1 MKEKNYLWN
10 TSSVIIAVLLVLPV
24 LAIFT
29 TAVGETDELFSHL
42 ISTVMPTYAYNTVVL
57 VIGTMFLSLVF
68 GIPSAWVMAMCR
80 VPGERVLQWALVL
93 PLAMPGYIIGYIFT
107 DWFDFAGPI
116 QILLRDLTGW
126 VPGEY
131 WFPDIRTLSGAIIV
145 LSLVLYPYIY
155 LLCRAAFME
164 QNVSLLQSARLLKC
178 SPWESFRRISLPLVR
193 PSMAV
198 GLSLVAMETIG
209 DFGTVSYFAV
219 NTLTTAVY
227 DTWLGYSSLTA
238 AAKISAI
245 MLVIVILLL
254 STERY
259 SRRKQK
265 LFQNQFS
272 SREDFRYD
280 LSGWR
285 KWLAL
290 FWCWGLVCVAF
301 LFPLGQLMIYAYKY
315 FAQSW
320 TPEFREYAVNSLYV
334 SVVAAIIGVI
344 IAMIVNFNQRVSP
357 SKKNQAYMRLASMG
371 YAVPG
376 TVLAI
381 GVMVPVLFMDH
392 LVNDIAKVMEW
403 GRPGLIFSGSMFA
416 LIFAM
421 VVRFSAVAIG
431 SIESSLSITPFE
443 RFASRPDQLLKRTTG
458 VLFTPPLPSG
468 GIWAHR
474 GPSLL
479 ELRALLD
486 ERGEDASSLPAGEG
500 RWMPFTPVQAA
511 DLRERYADDLFWL
524 RAGADGLARLTE
536 DPEPATASTN
546 WPPASKERGRDDDGQ
561 TGRLAHSG

>member
-1 MKEKNYLWN
+1 MKEKNYLWK
-10 TSSVIIAVLLVLPV
+10 TSSGVLALLLVLPI

-29 TAVGETDELFSHL
+29 TAVGETNELFAHL
-42 ISTVMPTYAYNTVVL
+42 MSTVMPTYAFNTVVL
-57 VIGTMFLSLVF
+57 VTGTMVLSTLL
-68 GIPSAWVMAMCR
+68 GIPAAWVMAMCR

-93 PLAMPGYIIGYIFT
+93 PLAMPAYIIGYIFT
-107 DWFDFAGPI
+107 DWFDFAGPV

-126 VPGEY
+126 GPGDY
-131 WFPDIRTLSGAIIV
+131 CFPDIRTLSGAIIV
-145 LSLVLYPYIY
+145 LSLVLYPYVY

-178 SPWESFRRISLPLVR
+178 SPWDSFRRISLPLVR
-193 PSMAV
+193 PSIAV
-198 GLSLVAMETIG
+198 GLSLVAMETLG

-245 MLVIVILLL
+245 MLVVVILLL
-254 STERY
+254 SSERY

-272 SREDFRYD
+272 SREDFRYE
-280 LSGWR
+280 LNGWK

-290 FWCWGLVCVAF
+290 TWCWGLVCVAF
-301 LFPLGQLMIYAYKY
+301 LFPLGQLLIYAYKY

-320 TPEFREYAVNSLYV
+320 TSEFRDYALNSLYV
-334 SVVAAIIGVI
+334 SLTAALVGVLVALV
-344 IAMIVNFNQRVSP
+344 VNFCQRLNP
-357 SKKNQAYMRLASMG
+357 SRTSLAMMRLSSMG

-392 LVNDIAKVMEW
+392 LVNDIAKAMEW
-403 GRPGLIFSGSMFA
+403 SRPGLIFSGSMFA

-431 SIESSLSITPFE
+431 SIESSLSKVSPSLDMASRTMGCNGNSMLWRVHLPLVRRGALIAGLLVFIESMKELNAALLLRPFNFE
-443 RFASRPDQLLKRTTG
+443 TLATYVYNFASDE
-458 VLFTPPLPSG
+458 
-468 GIWAHR
+468 H
-474 GPSLL
+474 L
-479 ELRALLD
+479 ELA
-486 ERGEDASSLPAGEG
+486 ALPA
-500 RWMPFTPVQAA
+500 V
-511 DLRERYADDLFWL
+511 LLVL
-524 RAGADGLARLTE
+524 VGLVPLVIVNRSLE
-536 DPEPATASTN
+536 
-546 WPPASKERGRDDDGQ
+546 
-561 TGRLAHSG
+561 HSH

>member
-1 MKEKNYLWN
+1 MKENNYLWK
-10 TSSVIIAVLLVLPV
+10 TSSGTLALLLVLPI
-24 LAIFT
+24 LAIFF
-29 TAVGETDELFSHL
+29 TAIGETDELFSHL
-42 ISTVMPTYAYNTVVL
+42 MSTVMPTYTFNTVVL
-57 VIGTMFLSLVF
+57 ALGTMVLSLVF
-68 GIPSAWVMAMCR
+68 GIPSAWIMAMCR
-80 VPGERVLQWALVL
+80 LPSERILQWALVL
-93 PLAMPGYIIGYIFT
+93 PLAMPAYIVGYIFT
-107 DWFDFAGPI
+107 DWLDFAGPV

-126 VPGEY
+126 GPGDY
-131 WFPDIRTLSGAIIV
+131 WFPDIRTLTGAIIV
-145 LSLVLYPYIY
+145 LALVLYPYVY

-178 SPWESFRRISLPLVR
+178 SPWESFRRISLPLAR

-245 MLVIVILLL
+245 MLVFVILLL

-272 SREDFRYD
+272 SREDFRYE
-280 LSGWR
+280 LSGWK

-290 FWCWGLVCVAF
+290 TWCWGIVAIAF
-301 LFPLGQLMIYAYKY
+301 LLPLLQLSIYAYKY

-320 TPEFREYAVNSLYV
+320 TPEFREYALNSLYV
-334 SVVAAIIGVI
+334 SLSAAFIGVVVAL
-344 IAMIVNFNQRVSP
+344 IVNFYSRLSNNRQSM
-357 SKKNQAYMRLASMG
+357 AFMRLSSMG

-381 GVMVPVLFMDH
+381 GVMVSVLLMDH
-392 LVNDIAKVMEW
+392 FVNDIAKYMQW

-416 LIFAM
+416 LIFAL

-431 SIESSLSITPFE
+431 SIESSLNKVSPSLDMASRTMGCNSNQMLWRVHFPLIRRGALIAGLLVFIESMKELNAALLLRPFNFE
-443 RFASRPDQLLKRTTG
+443 TLATYVYNFASDEQ
-458 VLFTPPLPSG
+458 
-468 GIWAHR
+468 
-474 GPSLL
+474 L
-479 ELRALLD
+479 ELA
-486 ERGEDASSLPAGEG
+486 ALPA
-500 RWMPFTPVQAA
+500 V
-511 DLRERYADDLFWL
+511 LLVL
-524 RAGADGLARLTE
+524 VGLIPLVMVNRSLEHT
-536 DPEPATASTN
+536 
-546 WPPASKERGRDDDGQ
+546 
-561 TGRLAHSG
+561 H

>member
-1 MKEKNYLWN
+1 MKENNYLWK
-10 TSSVIIAVLLVLPV
+10 TSSGTLALLLVLPI
-24 LAIFT
+24 LAIFLT
-29 TAVGETDELFSHL
+29 SIGETDDLFSHL
-42 ISTVMPTYAYNTVVL
+42 MSTVMPTYTFNTVVL
-57 VIGTMFLSLVF
+57 AAGTMALSLVF
-68 GIPSAWVMAMCR
+68 GIPSAWIMTMCR
-80 VPGERVLQWALVL
+80 IPSERILQWALVL
-93 PLAMPGYIIGYIFT
+93 PLAMPGYIVGYIFT
-107 DWFDFAGPI
+107 DWLDFAGPV

-126 VPGEY
+126 GPGDY
-131 WFPDIRTLSGAIIV
+131 WFPDIRTLTGAIIV
-145 LSLVLYPYIY
+145 LALVLYPYVY

-193 PSMAV
+193 PSIAV

-245 MLVIVILLL
+245 MLVFVILLL
-254 STERY
+254 SAERY

-272 SREDFRYD
+272 SREDFRYE
-280 LSGWR
+280 LSGWK

-290 FWCWGLVCVAF
+290 TWCWGLVAIAF
-301 LFPLGQLMIYAYKY
+301 LFPLLQLGIYAYKY

-320 TPEFREYAVNSLYV
+320 TPEFREYALNSLYV
-334 SVVAAIIGVI
+334 SLAAAVIGVI
-344 IAMIVNFNQRVSP
+344 VAITVNFYNRLAANRQGL
-357 SKKNQAYMRLASMG
+357 AFMRLSSMG

-392 LVNDIAKVMEW
+392 LVNDIAKFMQW

-416 LIFAM
+416 LIFAL

-431 SIESSLSITPFE
+431 SIESSLNKVSPSLDMASRTMGCNSNQMLWRVHFPLIRRGALIAGLLVFIESMKELNAALLLRPFNFE
-443 RFASRPDQLLKRTTG
+443 TLATYVYNFASDEQ
-458 VLFTPPLPSG
+458 
-468 GIWAHR
+468 
-474 GPSLL
+474 L
-479 ELRALLD
+479 ELA
-486 ERGEDASSLPAGEG
+486 ALPA
-500 RWMPFTPVQAA
+500 V
-511 DLRERYADDLFWL
+511 LLVL
-524 RAGADGLARLTE
+524 VGLIPLVMVNRSLEHT
-536 DPEPATASTN
+536 
-546 WPPASKERGRDDDGQ
+546 
-561 TGRLAHSG
+561 H